1 MEAAKIIR
9 KQRKSVLN
17 RHIITLTRLV
27 IEEDISSINSRLSSM
42 KITFEEL
49 ETSHYSYVEYL
60 ESDSS
65 VSSSD
70 LDQCNEWFS
79 DITKSYLDEVT
90 KARLWLRQN
99 GISMQ
104 TVNVDSQGTKSQVAG
119 LSEELAT
126 HLSLPKISIP
136 TFSGD
141 PREYHLF
148 ITTFDQV
155 VGDVLSS
162 DQAKLTRLYQYLAG
176 EAQSSVKSFMLIG
189 GATGYAKARSV
200 LKSRFGS
207 SHLVAQSIIDD
218 LRQGKSAIRS
228 KDLRTLADDV
238 TTAHITLTKIGAY
251 GEVNT
256 QQFII
261 EILSRCHTQ
270 LRSSWRKYALD
281 NHETKNTYP
290 TFEQFAA
297 FLDKAARGACDPVYG
312 FDAYKTSSKSANVNL
327 VSESALGF
335 NVEQCPACQGSHD
348 LSKCDH
354 FRDMGPEQRL
364 QTARSKR
371 LCYSCLARNHMVANC
386 PKTVECSIDGCN
398 RLHNRLLHV
407 NRSYNARP
415 SMSREGGKQY
425 NRPYSANAVK
435 GPIVDGNVNICSSN
449 KRVYLPLITV
459 LINSEPVL
467 ALLDP
472 GSTNTLISK
481 RLADKLNLKG
491 KSMICSL
498 NTVGINKP
506 MQSKL
511 VSIKISS
518 VDNEVAYNAEHVF
531 VIPEIP
537 AEVPRG
543 DITLTDYP
551 HLADLPISQLV
562 EGTKADVL
570 IGNDHPDL
578 LVPHDV
584 RRSVSRVGQP
594 YATLTRLGWVLQ
606 GPVMES
612 RNNPNRMS
620 VHHVSLG
627 EIDYSVQKLW
637 EIEHENETTSS
648 WSVEDKRVH
657 DMWNNDTVYADDRYT
672 IPIPWRPGRPCFPNN
687 RYLAVKRLDSTL
699 KKLKMN
705 GMYGMY
711 EENVCKLLTDGHAE
725 LVPSESLSRDDNKV
739 WYLPHHGVTTDS
751 KPDKV
756 RMVFDCAAKYGGM
769 SLNSECFQGPDIC
782 NKLLH
787 VLLRFRRYE
796 YAITADVHTMY
807 LQVRIP
813 EVDRDCLRFL
823 WQHSGTDDIVEYRM
837 TSHLFGGVWCASSS
851 TYALRRTLDYFDAN
865 DSVRY
870 AVSKAMYVDDLLT
883 SLATRDEA
891 VSLVTDVNDT
901 LMKGG
906 FNLTKFIANDVTVM
920 SQIPEDKRAKE
931 AKVITNEIHS
941 KALGIKWDV
950 SKDQFSYVRK
960 AVAWLL
966 RWVHG
971 FKPNQSM
978 NGKRLTARE
987 LMKAQTLLVNRSQEA
1002 SYYNEI
1008 QCLSKGNPV
1017 NRSSDIISLDPV
1029 INNGQLV
1036 VGGRLKHAPL
1046 SDSNCHQVIIS
1057 PRHVLS
1063 RLILVEAHGKAH
1075 LGTEWVLS
1083 LVRIKYWIPGA
1094 RNILRGIR
1102 MKCVTCQR
1110 LYGKPRVQKMADL
1123 PPERCTPGPLGFQHV
1138 GVDLFGPFYVVQGRS
1153 SIKRYGCVFTCFS
1166 IRAIHIEVLASLE
1179 TDSFINGFCRFCARR
1194 GRPRTIRSDNGT
1206 NLVGASV
1213 EMAR

>member
-1 MEAAKIIR
+1 
-9 KQRKSVLN
+9 
-17 RHIITLTRLV
+17 
-27 IEEDISSINSRLSSM
+27 
-42 KITFEEL
+42 
-49 ETSHYSYVEYL
+49 
-60 ESDSS
+60 
-65 VSSSD
+65 
-70 LDQCNEWFS
+70 
-79 DITKSYLDEVT
+79 
-90 KARLWLRQN
+90 
-99 GISMQ
+99 
-104 TVNVDSQGTKSQVAG
+104 
-119 LSEELAT
+119 
-126 HLSLPKISIP
+126 
-136 TFSGD
+136 
-141 PREYHLF
+141 
-148 ITTFDQV
+148 
-155 VGDVLSS
+155 
-162 DQAKLTRLYQYLAG
+162 
-176 EAQSSVKSFMLIG
+176 ML
-189 GATGYAKARSV
+189 
-200 LKSRFGS
+200 
-207 SHLVAQSIIDD
+207 H
-218 LRQGKSAIRS
+218 
-228 KDLRTLADDV
+228 
-238 TTAHITLTKIGAY
+238 AH
-251 GEVNT
+251 
-256 QQFII
+256 
-261 EILSRCHTQ
+261 
-270 LRSSWRKYALD
+270 
-281 NHETKNTYP
+281 
-290 TFEQFAA
+290 
-297 FLDKAARGACDPVYG
+297 
-312 FDAYKTSSKSANVNL
+312 
-327 VSESALGF
+327 
-335 NVEQCPACQGSHD
+335 
-348 LSKCDH
+348 
-354 FRDMGPEQRL
+354 
-364 QTARSKR
+364 
-371 LCYSCLARNHMVANC
+371 
-386 PKTVECSIDGCN
+386 
-398 RLHNRLLHV
+398 
-407 NRSYNARP
+407 
-415 SMSREGGKQY
+415 
-425 NRPYSANAVK
+425 
-435 GPIVDGNVNICSSN
+435 GPI
-449 KRVYLPLITV
+449 
-459 LINSEPVL
+459 
-467 ALLDP
+467 
-472 GSTNTLISK
+472 
-481 RLADKLNLKG
+481 
-491 KSMICSL
+491 
-498 NTVGINKP
+498 
-506 MQSKL
+506 
-511 VSIKISS
+511 S

-612 RNNPNRMS
+612 GNNPNRML

-657 DMWNNDTVYADDRYT
+657 DMWNNGTVYDDDRYT
-672 IPIPWRPGRPCFPNN
+672 IPIPWRPGRPCFPDN

-725 LVPSESLSRDDNKV
+725 LVPSASLSRDDNKV

-796 YAITADVHTMY
+796 YAITADVHAMY

-823 WQHSGTDDIVEYRM
+823 WQHSGTDDILEYRM
-837 TSHLFGGVWCASSS
+837 TSQLCGGVWCATSS
-851 TYALRRTLDYFDAN
+851 TYALRRTLDDFDAN

-883 SLATRDEA
+883 SLSTRDEA

-941 KALGIKWDV
+941 KALSIKWDV
-950 SKDQFSYVRK
+950 SKDQFNYVRKEVASTSVITKRSMHSAVSNMYDPLGLVLPVVIRGRMFFQQATKLTLEWDEPVPADLNEKWVTWWGDLINLPTVLFDRCIIPSEFTDGAMELHHFCDGSQLAYGSCSYIRIVNKSGSIHTQLLAAKARLTPLRAMIIPRVELSAAVLAVKADETIRKELELDMLPSTFWSDSQVVLSYIKCESHRLKVFVANRVALIQASTTADQWRYIPTDENPADILSRGCSPRVIPEIWATGPEFLSCHRHNWSFETTVSPVVNESDVEVKKVACVVQLDDGHVIDHPLDRLMDHYSDFYRLKK

-971 FKPNQSM
+971 FRPNQSM
-978 NGKRLTARE
+978 NGKRLTAIE
-987 LMKAQTLLVNRSQEA
+987 LTKAQTLLVNKSQEA

-1017 NRSSDIISLDPV
+1017 NRSSDIISLDPM

-1046 SDSNCHQVIIS
+1046 SDSNCHQVILS
-1057 PRHVLS
+1057 PHVLS
-1063 RLILVEAHGKAH
+1063 RLILVEAHGQAH

-1083 LVRIKYWIPGA
+1083 LVRMKYWIPGA
-1094 RNILRGIR
+1094 RNILRVIR

-1123 PPERCTPGPLGFQHV
+1123 PLERCTPGPLGFQHV

-1166 IRAIHIEVLASLE
+1166 IMAIHIEVLASLE
-1179 TDSFINGFCRFCARR
+1179 TDSFINGFCRFCTRR

-1213 EMAR
+1213 EIAR